1 MIAEA
6 MIAEAT
12 DLTQLDTEA
21 PGCGVPD
28 DGAAW
33 AEMRPKQVY
42 VIDPLLDPRWDKFLQ
57 WHPRA
62 SIFHTSGWL
71 RALAM
76 TYGYRPV
83 AYSTCSFDEPL
94 HNAAVFCEVKSW
106 LTGRRLVS
114 LPFSD
119 HCEWLV
125 DEIEDTRSIW
135 ESLEQSMRRQH
146 WRHIELRPLRPIAI
160 PFWRTRSEVPYS
172 FHALDLGPS
181 LETIFGNFHQS
192 SIQRKIRRAE
202 REQLVYSE
210 GCSEHLLNQFYGLL
224 CITRKRLGVPPQP
237 RRWFTNLIRCVGDGI
252 KIRVVSKDEHPVAA
266 MMTVRYKDTMV
277 YKYGCS
283 DKRYNRF
290 GSNHLLF
297 WKAIQDAKNS
307 GLRCFDFGRADAGQ
321 QGLIT
326 FKNRWGAVESIL
338 EYSRYSTDSSTT
350 NMFDLRAGTW
360 KTRAA
365 RFVLSGL
372 PSKMV
377 ARIGQVFYGH
387 AG

>member
-6 MIAEAT
+6 M
-12 DLTQLDTEA
+12 DLTQPDTEA
-21 PGCGVPD
+21 PRCCGSAEK
-28 DGAAW
+28 GRAA
-33 AEMRPKQVY
+33 EIRLKPVY

-62 SIFHTSGWL
+62 SIFHSSGWL

-76 TYGYRPV
+76 TYGYRPI
-83 AYSTCSFDEPL
+83 AYSTSGFGEPL
-94 HNAAVFCEVKSW
+94 RNAAVFCEVKSW

-125 DEIEDTRSIW
+125 DNKEDTRSIW
-135 ESLEQSMRRQH
+135 ETLEQSMQCQH
-146 WRHIELRPLRPIAI
+146 WRHIELRPLHPIGI
-160 PFWRTRSEVPYS
+160 PVWRASSEVRYS
-172 FHALDLGPS
+172 FHTLHLGPG
-181 LETIFGNFHQS
+181 LETIFRNFHKS

-202 REQLVYSE
+202 REGLTYCEGSSE
-210 GCSEHLLNQFYGLL
+210 QLLNQFYGLL
-224 CITRKRLGVPPQP
+224 CITRKRHGVPAQP
-237 RRWFTNLIRCVGDGI
+237 RQWFANLIRCVGDGI
-252 KIRVVSKDEHPVAA
+252 KIRVVLKDGRPVAA
-266 MMTVRYKDTMV
+266 MITVRCKDTMV

-283 DKRYNRF
+283 DKQFNRF

-307 GLRCFDFGRADAGQ
+307 ELACFDFGRADADQ

-326 FKNRWGAVESIL
+326 FKSRWGAVESIL
-338 EYSRYSTDSSTT
+338 EYSRYSSDSSST

-365 RFVLSGL
+365 KFVLSGL
-372 PSKMV
+372 PSKIV
-377 ARIGQVFYGH
+377 ARIGQAFYGH